1 MTSTVGGLLRRLLR
15 RLTGAYPGDFDGMP
29 RMTYSPAPDGNP
41 DPGEVVWTWVPFEDD
56 HRQGKDRP
64 VLLIGRDGRWLLGV
78 MLTTKV
84 RSDRDAS
91 PRVLASRVAVGTGA
105 WDRQRRP
112 SEARVDRI
120 IRVNPRTI
128 RREGA
133 TLDQERFAAVADG
146 VQRQARA
153 ASARPRRA

>member
-1 MTSTVGGLLRRLLR
+1 MGDARTATVRGEGWGRRLLR
-15 RLTGAYPGDFDGMP
+15 WLTGAYPGDFVGVPEME
-29 RMTYSPAPDGNP
+29 YSPVADGRP

-78 MLTTKV
+78 MLTTKLRGDSV
-84 RSDRDAS
+84 
-91 PRVLASRVAVGTGA
+91 PRRGPSNRVAIGVGA

-112 SEARVDRI
+112 SEVRVDRI
-120 IRVNPRTI
+120 IRVKPSRI

-133 TLDQERFAAVADG
+133 AIDAVRFAAVADG
-146 VQRQARA
+146 V
-153 ASARPRRA
+153 RRNA